1 MIDFTSIDYL
11 KNGNLKQQRVYDV
24 LNAHSV
30 FSKLAKFNPILV
42 GTIPI
47 NIDTEKS
54 DLDIICCWTNK
65 AEFISTLKTSF
76 CNEIDF
82 SVSEKI
88 KNNNEVVVAK
98 FMLEEFPVEV
108 YGQNLPT
115 MEQNGYRHMVI
126 EHKLLLKKGEEFRQQ
141 VVNLKKQGYKT
152 EPAFAKLLGL
162 ENDPFQGILNFQF
175 D

>member
-1 MIDFTSIDYL
+1 MIDFTNIDYL
-11 KNGNLKQQRVYDV
+11 RNGNLKQQRVYDV
-24 LNAHSV
+24 LNVHSV

-47 NIDTEKS
+47 NIDTNTS
-54 DLDIICCWTNK
+54 DLDIICYWVNK
-65 AEFISTLKTSF
+65 LEFTSTLKSSF

-82 SVSEKI
+82 SISEKI
-88 KNNNEVVVAK
+88 KNSREVVVAK

-115 MEQNGYRHMVI
+115 TEQNGYRHMIV
-126 EHKLLLKKGEEFRQQ
+126 EHKLLLERGEAFRLQI
-141 VVNLKKQGYKT
+141 VRLKKQGYKT

-162 ENDPFQGILNFQF
+162 NSDNPFDELLKLNL
-175 D
+175 

>member
-1 MIDFTSIDYL
+1 LIDFTSIDYL

-30 FSKLAKFNPILV
+30 FSNLAKFNPILV

-47 NIDTEKS
+47 NIDTDTS
-54 DLDIICCWTNK
+54 DLDIICNWANK
-65 AEFISTLKTSF
+65 AEFISALKSSF
-76 CNEIDF
+76 CHEIDF
-82 SVSEKI
+82 SVSQKI
-88 KNNNEVVVAK
+88 KNNKEVVVAK

-115 MEQNGYRHMVI
+115 TEQNGYRHMII

-162 ENDPFQGILNFQF
+162 NSENPFDELLKLNI
-175 D
+175 

>member
-1 MIDFTSIDYL
+1 LIDFTSIGYL

-30 FSKLAKFNPILV
+30 FSNLAKFNPILV

-54 DLDIICCWTNK
+54 DLDIICCWANK
-65 AEFISTLKTSF
+65 SEFICTLKSSF
-76 CNEIDF
+76 CNEVDF
-82 SVSEKI
+82 SISEKI

-115 MEQNGYRHMVI
+115 TEQNGFRHMVI
-126 EHKLLLKKGEEFRQQ
+126 EHKLLLERGESFRLQI
-141 VVNLKKQGYKT
+141 VALKKQGYKT

-162 ENDPFQGILNFQF
+162 NSDNPFDELLKLNL
-175 D
+175 

>member
-47 NIDTEKS
+47 NIDTNTS
-54 DLDIICCWTNK
+54 DLDIICYWVNK
-65 AEFISTLKTSF
+65 LEFTSTLKSSF

-82 SVSEKI
+82 SITEKI
-88 KNNNEVVVAK
+88 KNSREVVVAK

-115 MEQNGYRHMVI
+115 IEQNGYRHMIV
-126 EHKLLLKKGEEFRQQ
+126 EHKLLLERGEAFRLQI
-141 VVNLKKQGYKT
+141 VRLKKQGYKT

-162 ENDPFQGILNFQF
+162 NSENPFDELLKLNI
-175 D
+175 